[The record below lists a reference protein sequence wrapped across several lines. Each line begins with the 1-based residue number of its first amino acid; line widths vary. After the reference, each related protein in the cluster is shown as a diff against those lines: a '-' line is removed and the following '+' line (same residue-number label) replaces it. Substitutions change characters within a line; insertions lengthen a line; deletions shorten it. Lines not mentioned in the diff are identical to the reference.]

1 MYILHI
7 LHGSYI
13 AAYYSYIQN
22 FILLTGLVSGKI
34 VSYPPTLYVYEG
46 NKGRLR
52 CQNRS
57 DDETVFYNDIRDAL
71 WYRLF
76 PNGTLHELGANG
88 PLFVQFHSLYF
99 HPIVRPEDQ
108 GIYYCCKPGGSCSG
122 NSTVSIAGMYITKY
136 RHRHSLLQ
144 CAR

>member
-1 MYILHI
+1 MYTLQI

-13 AAYYSYIQN
+13 AACYSYIQN
-22 FILLTGLVSGKI
+22 FIFLVGLVSGKI
-34 VSYPPTLYVYEG
+34 VSYPPTRYVSEG
-46 NKGRLR
+46 GEGRLRSLR

-57 DDETVFYNDIRDAL
+57 DDEAVLYNYISDAL

-76 PNGTLHELGANG
+76 PNGTLHKLGANG
-88 PLFVQFHSLYF
+88 PVFVHTYSLFF

-122 NSTVSIAGMYITKY
+122 NSTVAIAGM
-136 RHRHSLLQ
+136 
-144 CAR
+144 